1 MMSEAKELM
10 PVVVQDVK
18 NNNVLMLAYM
28 NDESLELTKKTGFM
42 HYWSR
47 SRNAIWKKGETS
59 GNFQKCIELFSDCDN
74 DAMLARVE
82 QTGVA
87 CHTGTYSCF
96 YKEPIPAEDI
106 LTELWRVFEERRSGQ
121 NPSSYTFK
129 LLSNRNLLLK
139 KIAEESS
146 EIIIAAKDKQR
157 KEIVYEAGDLLYHLM
172 VLLYDEGITM
182 NDIYKELEGRRKL
195 EPGDATSI
203 RIHR

>member
-1 MMSEAKELM
+1 MTQDKGLI

-18 NNNVLMLAYM
+18 NNNVLMLAYT
-28 NDESLELTKKTGFM
+28 NDEALELTKKTGFM

-59 GNFQKCIELFSDCDN
+59 GNFQKCVELMTDCDN
-74 DAMLARVE
+74 DAILARVE

-87 CHTGTYSCF
+87 CHTGSYSCF
-96 YKEPIPAEDI
+96 SKDAFPPEDI
-106 LTELWRVFEERRSGQ
+106 VTKLWRVFEERKTGQ
-121 NPSSYTFK
+121 NPGSYTYK

-146 EIIIAAKDKQR
+146 EVIIAAKDKQKR
-157 KEIVYEAGDLLYHLM
+157 EVVYEAGDLLYHLM

-182 NDIYKELEGRRKL
+182 QEIYEELEGRRK
-195 EPGDATSI
+195 
-203 RIHR
+203 

>member
-1 MMSEAKELM
+1 MSEIKELM

-59 GNFQKCIELFSDCDN
+59 GNFQKCIELFSDCDS

-96 YKEPIPAEDI
+96 YNEPIPAEDI

-121 NPSSYTFK
+121 NPSSYTYK

-146 EIIIAAKDKQR
+146 EVIIAAKDKQR

-182 NDIYKELEGRRKL
+182 DDIYKELEGRRK
-195 EPGDATSI
+195 
-203 RIHR
+203 

>member
-1 MMSEAKELM
+1 MSEAKELM

-146 EIIIAAKDKQR
+146 EVIIAAKDKQR

-182 NDIYKELEGRRKL
+182 DDIYKELEGRRK
-195 EPGDATSI
+195 
-203 RIHR
+203 

>member
-1 MMSEAKELM
+1 MSEKQELM
-10 PVVVQDVK
+10 PVIVQDVR

-28 NDESLELTKKTGFM
+28 DEEALELTKKTGLM

-59 GNFQKCIELFSDCDN
+59 GNSQKCVELITDCDG

-87 CHTGTYSCF
+87 CHTGSYSCF
-96 YKEPIPAEDI
+96 YKEPIRQSDVVSQ
-106 LTELWRVFEERRSGQ
+106 LWRVFEERKATEAE
-121 NPSSYTFK
+121 SSYTVK
-129 LLSNRNLLLK
+129 LLKNRNLLLK

-146 EIIIAAKDKQR
+146 EVIIAAKDKSR

-172 VLLYDEGITM
+172 VLLFDEGITM
-182 NDIYKELEGRRKL
+182 DDIYGELEGRRK
-195 EPGDATSI
+195 
-203 RIHR
+203 

>member
-1 MMSEAKELM
+1 MGLVSQSGNDGLM
-10 PVVVQDVK
+10 PVVVQDVR

-28 NDESLELTKKTGFM
+28 NDEALELTRKTGYM

-59 GNFQKCIELFSDCDN
+59 GNVQKAVELLVDCDG

-96 YKEPIPAEDI
+96 TKDPVQQKDVFA
-106 LTELWRVFEERRSGQ
+106 ELWEVFSERESSQSG
-121 NPSSYTFK
+121 SSYTCK
-129 LLSNRNLLLK
+129 LMNDRNLLLK
-139 KIAEESS
+139 KIGEESS
-146 EIIIAAKDKQR
+146 EVIIAAKDKER
-157 KEIVYEAGDLLYHLM
+157 GEVVYEAADLLYHLM

-182 NDIYKELEGRRKL
+182 DEIKKELEGRR
-195 EPGDATSI
+195 
-203 RIHR
+203 R

>member
-1 MMSEAKELM
+1 MNDGQSLI
-10 PVVVQDVK
+10 PVVVQDIK

-28 NDESLELTKKTGFM
+28 NDEALELTKKTGFM

-59 GNFQKCIELFSDCDN
+59 GNFQKCVELMSDCDN
-74 DAMLARVE
+74 DAILARVE

-96 YKEPIPAEDI
+96 SKEPIRQNDI
-106 LTELWRVFEERRSGQ
+106 VSVLWRVFDERKSGQ
-121 NPSSYTFK
+121 VESSYTFK
-129 LLSNRNLLLK
+129 LLKNRNLLLK

-146 EIIIAAKDKQR
+146 EVIIAAKDKQR

-172 VLLYDEGITM
+172 VLLYDEGITV
-182 NDIYKELEGRRKL
+182 DEIYKELEGRRK
-195 EPGDATSI
+195 
-203 RIHR
+203 

>member
-1 MMSEAKELM
+1 M

-28 NDESLELTKKTGFM
+28 NDEAIELTKKTGFM

-59 GNFQKCIELFSDCDN
+59 GNFQKCVELACDCDN

-96 YKEPIPAEDI
+96 HKDPVPADDI
-106 LTELWRVFEERRSGQ
+106 VAELWRVFEERRSGQ
-121 NPSSYTFK
+121 NPSSYTYR

-146 EIIIAAKDKQR
+146 EVIIAAKDKQR

-182 NDIYKELEGRRKL
+182 NDIYKELGGRRK
-195 EPGDATSI
+195 
-203 RIHR
+203 

>member
-1 MMSEAKELM
+1 MTASGDQDLM
-10 PVVVQDVK
+10 PVIVQDVR

-28 NDESLELTKKTGFM
+28 NDEALSLTKTTGYM

-59 GNFQKCIELFSDCDN
+59 GNFQKAIELLTDCDG

-96 YKEPIPAEDI
+96 AKDPIPQRDVF
-106 LTELWRVFEERRSGQ
+106 TELWDVFEDRKAAQCE
-121 NPSSYTFK
+121 SSYTCR
-129 LLSNRNLLLK
+129 LMNNRNLLLK

-146 EIIIAAKDKQR
+146 EVIIAAKDKVR
-157 KEIVYEAGDLLYHLM
+157 GEIVYEASDLLYHLM
-172 VLLYDEGITM
+172 VS
-182 NDIYKELEGRRKL
+182 
-195 EPGDATSI
+195 AV
-203 RIHR
+203 

>member
-1 MMSEAKELM
+1 MSEAKELM

-59 GNFQKCIELFSDCDN
+59 GNFQKCIELLSDCDN

-96 YKEPIPAEDI
+96 YKDPIPAEDI
-106 LTELWRVFEERRSGQ
+106 MTELWRVFEERRSGQ

-182 NDIYKELEGRRKL
+182 NDIYKELEGRRK
-195 EPGDATSI
+195 
-203 RIHR
+203 

>member
-1 MMSEAKELM
+1 MIEKKELV

-28 NDESLELTKKTGFM
+28 NDEALELTKKTGYM

-59 GNFQKCIELFSDCDN
+59 GNVQKCIELMTDCDG
-74 DAMLARVE
+74 DALLARVE

-96 YKEPIPAEDI
+96 SKDPIRQQDI
-106 LTELWRVFEERRSGQ
+106 IAALWRVFEERKA
-121 NPSSYTFK
+121 NPSDASYTCKLFK
-129 LLSNRNLLLK
+129 NRNLLLK

-146 EIIIAAKDKQR
+146 EVIIAAKDKSR
-157 KEIVYEAGDLLYHLM
+157 KELIYEAGDLMYHLM
-172 VLLYDEGITM
+172 VLLYDEGISM
-182 NDIYKELEGRRKL
+182 DEIHAELEGRRK
-195 EPGDATSI
+195 
-203 RIHR
+203 

>member
-1 MMSEAKELM
+1 MSEEKGLV

-28 NDESLELTKKTGFM
+28 NAESLELTKRTGYM

-47 SRNAIWKKGETS
+47 SRNQIWKKGETS
-59 GNFQKCIELFSDCDN
+59 GNSQKCIELITDCDN

-96 YKEPIPAEDI
+96 SEDPIPVDDI
-106 LTELWRVFEERRSGQ
+106 ISELWRVFEDRKAGQ
-121 NPSSYTFK
+121 NPSSYTFR

-139 KIAEESS
+139 KIGEESS
-146 EIIIAAKDKQR
+146 EVILAAKDKQR
-157 KEIVYEAGDLLYHLM
+157 EQIVYEAGDLLYHLM

-182 NDIYKELEGRRKL
+182 QDIYKELEGRRK
-195 EPGDATSI
+195 
-203 RIHR
+203 